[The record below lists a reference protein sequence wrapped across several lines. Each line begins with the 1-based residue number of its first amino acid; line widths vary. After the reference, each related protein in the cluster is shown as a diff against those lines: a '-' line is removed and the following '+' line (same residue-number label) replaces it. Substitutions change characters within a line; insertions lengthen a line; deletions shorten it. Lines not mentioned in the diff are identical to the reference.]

1 MPSVPVSAQSTPQA
15 SQSSAEIERALSSF
29 LTAFDNL
36 DWPAFR
42 VCFSPNATVFHPS
55 APNVKRIDSPDQF
68 DKAWLGVFARI
79 KASSGRTA
87 APYMDLRPQDLQI
100 EMLSENIGL
109 ATFHLVNGAT
119 ISRRTL
125 VLKKYPGGWKIV
137 HLHASN
143 INTSDP

>member
-1 MPSVPVSAQSTPQA
+1 MMLAAPLSAQNAGQA
-15 SQSSAEIERALSSF
+15 SQSTAEIEHALSSF
-29 LTAFDNL
+29 LQAFDNL

-42 VCFSPNATVFHPS
+42 TCFSPNATMFHPA
-55 APNVKRIDSPDQF
+55 APNIKRIDSPSQF
-68 DKAWLGVFARI
+68 EKAWLGVFARI

-100 EMLSENIGL
+100 QMLSEDICL
-109 ATFHLVNGAT
+109 VTFHLVDGAT

-125 VLKKYPGGWKIV
+125 VFKRIEGSWKIV

-143 INTSDP
+143 ITSAP